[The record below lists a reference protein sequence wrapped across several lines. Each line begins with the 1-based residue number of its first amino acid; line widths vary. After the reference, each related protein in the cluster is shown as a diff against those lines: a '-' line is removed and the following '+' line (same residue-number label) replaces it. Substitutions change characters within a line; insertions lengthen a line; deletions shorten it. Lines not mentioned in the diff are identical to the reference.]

1 MQFNQEEG
9 GYADRT
15 LKTLVQRTGDT
26 MSLDQVC
33 SKLPGPSDGL
43 SETGRWVVKGLEL
56 MKYEFLNGIVWPT
69 YVDLEVFWVMEQLLH
84 SEIGNE
90 DVIEVMLEQAGDV
103 NRDTTKFGLV
113 GKINELQAGLL
124 EELPIAKRLRLL
136 RFILKGCA
144 NRPTRLRGIANPVV
158 CIPPS
163 LQSEAEAQFASLQ
176 ARIKREGVLTSL
188 FKPMKYHE
196 DLSATLA
203 LVESE
208 IQSEQARGSS

>member
-1 MQFNQEEG
+1 
-9 GYADRT
+9 
-15 LKTLVQRTGDT
+15 

-113 GKINELQAGLL
+113 GKINQIQPGLL
-124 EELPIAKRLRLL
+124 EELPVAKRLRLL

-144 NRPTRLRGIANPVV
+144 DRPARLRGIANPVV

-163 LQSEAEAQFASLQ
+163 LQSEAEAQFASLH

-188 FKPMKYHE
+188 FKPMKYRE

-208 IQSEQARGSS
+208 LQSDQARGSS

>member
-1 MQFNQEEG
+1 MQFNQGEG

-15 LKTLVQRTGDT
+15 LKALVQRIGDT
-26 MSLDQVC
+26 MSLDQVYAR
-33 SKLPGPSDGL
+33 LPGPSDGL

-56 MKYEFLNGIVWPT
+56 MKYEFLNGSVWPT
-69 YVDLEVFWVMEQLLH
+69 YIDLEVFWVMEQLLK
-84 SEIGNE
+84 SGFEND

-103 NRDTTKFGLV
+103 NQDSTKFGLV
-113 GKINELQAGLL
+113 GKINQIQPGLL

-136 RFILKGCA
+136 RFILMGCA
-144 NRPTRLRGIANPVV
+144 DRPARLRGIANPVV

-163 LQSEAEAQFASLQ
+163 LQSGAEAQFASLQ
-176 ARIKREGVLTSL
+176 ARIKREGVLTTL
-188 FKPMKYHE
+188 FKPMKYKE

-208 IQSEQARGSS
+208 LQSEQARGSS